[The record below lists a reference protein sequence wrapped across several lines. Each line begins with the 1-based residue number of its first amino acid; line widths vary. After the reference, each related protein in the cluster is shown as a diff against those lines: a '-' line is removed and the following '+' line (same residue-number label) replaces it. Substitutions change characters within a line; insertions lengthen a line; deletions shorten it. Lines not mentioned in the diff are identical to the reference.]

1 MGFRFHRSVRLL
13 PGLRLN
19 LSRSGVSASVGRRG
33 AWLTLGR
40 RGVRATVGIP
50 GTGISYSEQSPW
62 ARPKPHPAA
71 APGIEVTELPHLDE
85 IDVPPVL
92 APRPHNVALA
102 HPEAATDRT
111 RDVPTADEQTD
122 DEADPRLLP
131 IALVIA
137 AIVAIVAI
145 GWTVLV

>member
-1 MGFRFHRSVRLL
+1 MGFRFHRSVRLF

-62 ARPKPHPAA
+62 ARPKPHSPAV
-71 APGIEVTELPHLDE
+71 PGIEVTELPHVDE
-85 IDVPPVL
+85 IEVPPVL
-92 APRPHNVALA
+92 PPRAQNVALA
-102 HPEAATDRT
+102 QSAAAPDRGS
-111 RDVPTADEQTD
+111 DMAAAHEQSD

-145 GWTVLV
+145 GWTFLV

>member
-1 MGFRFHRSVRLL
+1 MGFRFHRSVRLF

-50 GTGISYSEQSPW
+50 GTGLSYSEQSPW
-62 ARPKPHPAA
+62 ARPKPHPPAV
-71 APGIEVTELPHLDE
+71 PGIEVAELPHLDE
-85 IDVPPVL
+85 IEVPPVL
-92 APRPHNVALA
+92 PARAQNVAPA
-102 HPEAATDRT
+102 HSEGATNRGL
-111 RDVPTADEQTD
+111 DVPTSDEAPD

-145 GWTVLV
+145 GWTFLV